1 MAASSKDIQLRELK
15 DTISQL
21 KTMMSEQ
28 TELIKA
34 LRLIIDEKSDRER
47 MLQEQNK
54 LLQEQIDFLTKKLF
68 GTSSEKKAA
77 DVPGQLNLFDEAETE
92 QDLSLLEEETCVRE
106 HARKKKAAHA
116 DVFKGL
122 KVNKIIVPLSE
133 DEQVC
138 PVCGTEMELI
148 GEEYIRRELVF
159 VPARCEINEYYS
171 QNYGC
176 PNCKEGNGDTETAV
190 IIKSKAP
197 EALVG
202 KGPASSST

>member
-28 TELIKA
+28 TDLIKT
-34 LRLIIDEKSDRER
+34 LRLAIEEKSDKER

-68 GTSSEKKAA
+68 GASSEKKVL
-77 DVPGQLNLFDEAETE
+77 DVPGQLNLFDEAEVE
-92 QDLSLLEEETCVRE
+92 QDMSLLEEETCIRE
-106 HARKKKAAHA
+106 HTRKRKATHA

-122 KVNKIIVPLSE
+122 KVNKIIAPLSPE
-133 DEQVC
+133 EQIC
-138 PVCGTEMELI
+138 PVCGTGMELI
-148 GEEYIRRELVF
+148 GEEYIRRELIF
-159 VPARCEINEYYS
+159 VPAKCEINEYYS

-202 KGPASSST
+202 KGPASSSA